1 MTVKKTKAD
10 REALG
15 KGMTELAE
23 ENKRM
28 KTKAGNEASEGNE
41 AEAAEAMDAL
51 KRRRT
56 GELEACEDRA
66 VVLMAKLTRRS
77 FAETVGDMEALR
89 SALGSLDLLR
99 RLLIAAA
106 RAKLD
111 EDVRQ
116 AEQGRRAALEE
127 LAGIEEENA

>member
-1 MTVKKTKAD
+1 MTAKKTKPD

-15 KGMTELAE
+15 KGMTELTE

-28 KTKAGNEASEGNE
+28 KTKTKAGKEANE

-116 AEQGRRAALEE
+116 AEQGRRTALEE
-127 LAGIEEENA
+127 LARIEEEKA

>member
-1 MTVKKTKAD
+1 MTAKKTNPD

-15 KGMTELAE
+15 KGMTELTE

-28 KTKAGNEASEGNE
+28 KTKAKAGNEANG

-127 LAGIEEENA
+127 LAGIEEEKA